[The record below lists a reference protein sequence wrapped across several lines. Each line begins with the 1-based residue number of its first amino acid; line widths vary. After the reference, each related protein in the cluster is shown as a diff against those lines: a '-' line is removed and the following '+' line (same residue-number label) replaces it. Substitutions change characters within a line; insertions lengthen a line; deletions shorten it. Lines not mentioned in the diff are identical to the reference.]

1 MATAKKPAKK
11 PATQKPAAKKKPAP
25 AEMQY
30 HVHLKRGDIGRY
42 VILPGDPGRTPLI
55 ASFFDNAKEV
65 AFNREYRTFTGT
77 VDGIKISCCSTGIG
91 CPSTAIAVEELIKCG
106 ADTFIRIGTCGALQ
120 PEVKLGDLCI
130 TTGAVREEGTTRQY
144 VPISYPAVADLDVT
158 LALRQAAA
166 NLGYPAHT
174 GIGHCKDAFFI
185 EDKDIPIREDIEA
198 KWNAW
203 YKSNV
208 ISTSMESAALFVVS
222 SIRRVRAGEVLATI
236 GLTYADTPIVAKVG
250 IEEGI
255 KTAIEAIRILAKQDA
270 AR

>member
-1 MATAKKPAKK
+1 MSKKQKEKK
-11 PATQKPAAKKKPAP
+11 ASKKAAAK
-25 AEMQY
+25 MQY
-30 HVHLKRGDIGRY
+30 HIHLKRGDIGRY
-42 VILPGDPGRTPLI
+42 VLLPGDPGRVPLI
-55 ASFFDNAKEV
+55 ASYFDNAKEV

-77 VDGIKISCCSTGIG
+77 VDGIKVSCCSTGIG
-91 CPSTAIAVEELIKCG
+91 CPSTAIAVEELIQCG

-120 PEVKLGDLCI
+120 REVKLGDLCI

-144 VPISYPAVADLDVT
+144 VPLSYPAVADLDVT
-158 LALRQAAA
+158 LALREAARK
-166 NLGYPAHT
+166 LKLPAHT

-185 EDKDIPIREDIEA
+185 EDKNIPIREEIDA

-236 GLTYADTPIVAKVG
+236 GLTYDDAPIIAKVG
-250 IEEGI
+250 VEEAI
-255 KTAIEAIRILAKQDA
+255 RTAVEAIRILEKQT
-270 AR
+270 RN